1 MFRLLRTTLFSGDG
15 ALQRP
20 VRRARPGGLITA
32 GRVPLRAA
40 VPDPAAEDIG
50 HPAVPRG
57 PNRPAAVPGPGAA
70 SAAADLAEAAAVE
83 AAAAAEAVEAL
94 AEAASAADAGKTFSI
109 GKAQWHSRWAFC
121 VNFRDII

>member
-1 MFRLLRTTLFSGDG
+1 M
-15 ALQRP
+15 
-20 VRRARPGGLITA
+20 RRARPGGLITA
-32 GRVPLRAA
+32 GRVRLRAE
-40 VPDPAAEDIG
+40 VPGPAAEDIG
-50 HPAVPRG
+50 HLAVPRG

-83 AAAAAEAVEAL
+83 AAAVEAAAAAEAVGAL

-121 VNFRDII
+121 VNFRDIIKIGTHYS

>member
-1 MFRLLRTTLFSGDG
+1 M
-15 ALQRP
+15 
-20 VRRARPGGLITA
+20 RRARPGGLITA
-32 GRVPLRAA
+32 GRVRLRAE
-40 VPDPAAEDIG
+40 VPGPAAEDIG

-70 SAAADLAEAAAVE
+70 SAAADLAEAAA
-83 AAAAAEAVEAL
+83 AAEAVGAL

-121 VNFRDII
+121 VNFLDIIKIGTHYP

>member
-1 MFRLLRTTLFSGDG
+1 M
-15 ALQRP
+15 
-20 VRRARPGGLITA
+20 RRARPGGLITA
-32 GRVPLRAA
+32 GRVRLRAA
-40 VPDPAAEDIG
+40 VPGPAAEDIG

-57 PNRPAAVPGPGAA
+57 ATRPAAVPGPGAA
-70 SAAADLAEAAAVE
+70 SAAAALAGAAAVE

-121 VNFRDII
+121 VNFRDIIGIGTHYP